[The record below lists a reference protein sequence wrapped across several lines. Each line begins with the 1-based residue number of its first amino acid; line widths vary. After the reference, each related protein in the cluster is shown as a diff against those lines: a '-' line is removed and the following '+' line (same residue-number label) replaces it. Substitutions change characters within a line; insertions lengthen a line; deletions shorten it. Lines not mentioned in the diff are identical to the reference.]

1 MRKLR
6 LREKTSLD
14 QSQKASL
21 WQSRAQV
28 PPLWTVLMSCIWVN
42 PGMQRLLKYVPN
54 QFQREAQGCACAC
67 ACMCTC
73 ICPPSSLVGGTSAS
87 KVSLPTSLGLPWQ
100 IPALLQSSSSLSCCK
115 VDPSHLLGHQPGRLW
130 SGEPSEGIEF
140 LPLPLEVGV
149 GDLVG
154 EEDNPSGDKG
164 DVSQLGTWLIPHGP
178 QGAGC
183 GKSLGPASG
192 DSPDTHPGLPP
203 G

>member
-21 WQSRAQV
+21 WQSGAQV
-28 PPLWTVLMSCIWVN
+28 PPLWTVHMSCIWVN
-42 PGMQRLLKYVPN
+42 PGMQKLLKYVPN
-54 QFQREAQGCACAC
+54 QFQREAQGCVCVHVCAR
-67 ACMCTC
+67 AYAH
-73 ICPPSSLVGGTSAS
+73 LQVLWGGTSAS

-140 LPLPLEVGV
+140 LPLPLEAGV

-183 GKSLGPASG
+183 GKSPVPASG